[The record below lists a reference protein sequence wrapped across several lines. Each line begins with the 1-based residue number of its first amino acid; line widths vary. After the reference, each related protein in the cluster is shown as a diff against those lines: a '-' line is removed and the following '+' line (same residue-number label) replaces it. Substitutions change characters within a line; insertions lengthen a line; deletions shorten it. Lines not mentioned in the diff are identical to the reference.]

1 MRIEETDVRPHTILH
16 TIETGGPGGAETVVF
31 NLATQLDRKAFRSI
45 ALLPKGPWLNPKLRE
60 SGVPLYEVDWHAWY
74 DLRGPLEM
82 ARIIRREKVDLIHSH
97 LPGQNFYSC
106 LAGVLTGRKTLVTY
120 HGPVEL
126 SDAKSMKG
134 AFRLWFVRK
143 TAAGVIVVCNLMGE
157 KLKEIGFSS
166 RDIVRIY
173 NGIDTARFEGRN
185 DQHLRKA
192 LGFGDATKLVGMI
205 ANVRQ
210 SKGYDNFVRAARKV
224 LDQWPD
230 VRFLAVGDVDPVIAE
245 PVFRLVK
252 ELALEDKFVFLGFRE
267 DIAEILGEL
276 DIFVLASS
284 SEGFPLA
291 TLEAMAAGKAM
302 VVTRCGGPQEVV
314 DHGRTGF
321 LVPPADPDSLA
332 TKICELLSN
341 ESQARAFGDNARAKV
356 NREFTLDAMIN
367 HYEHL
372 YKRFLES

>member
-1 MRIEETDVRPHTILH
+1 MRPYTILH

-31 NLATQLDRKAFRSI
+31 NLATRLDPKAFRSI

-60 SGVPLYEVDWHAWY
+60 NGVPIYEVDWRAWY

-82 ARIIRREKVDLIHSH
+82 ARIIRHEKVDLIHSH

-126 SDAKSMKG
+126 SDATSMKG
-134 AFRLWFVRK
+134 AFRLWFVRN
-143 TAAGVIVVCNLMGE
+143 TAAEVIVVCNLMGE

-166 RDIVRIY
+166 SNMVRIY

-192 LGFGDATKLVGMI
+192 LGFDNGTKLVGII
-205 ANVRQ
+205 ANVRH
-210 SKGYDNFVRAARKV
+210 SKGYDNFARAARKV

-230 VRFLAVGDVDPVIAE
+230 VRFLAVGDVDPVVAE
-245 PVFRLVK
+245 PVFKLVK
-252 ELALEDKFVFLGFRE
+252 ELALEDKLVFLGFRE

-276 DIFVLASS
+276 DVFVLASS

-314 DHGRTGF
+314 DHGETGF
-321 LVPPADPDSLA
+321 LVPPADPDALA
-332 TKICELLSN
+332 TKICDLLSN
-341 ESQARAFGDNARAKV
+341 ESQARAFGANARAKV
-356 NREFTLDAMIN
+356 NREFTLDTMID
-367 HYEHL
+367 HYERL
-372 YKRFLES
+372 YKRILDS